1 MKEDRIQNKQTNPAF
16 LMPNQNSPLEL
27 KIWGTHQWTRVRGA
41 PSAPLRANKCLSS
54 VILHKE
60 GGPCPEGGVREIP
73 VCK

>member
-1 MKEDRIQNKQTNPAF
+1 MKEDRIKNKQTNPAF

-27 KIWGTHQWTRVRGA
+27 KIWGTHQRTRVRGA